1 MSIVVCL
8 ENIEIIVN
16 QNKTRIRVIAVIF
29 LKENLL
35 SRITIK
41 SQGYII
47 IDLHYQIKCSI
58 IFLYNKLEGFV

>member
-1 MSIVVCL
+1 MSIAVCL
-8 ENIEIIVN
+8 ENVEIIVN

-47 IDLHYQIKCSI
+47 IALHYQIKCSI
-58 IFLYNKLEGFV
+58 LFLYIKLEGFV